1 MVKLSNKTILLISK
15 VIIKLFTFMKGGL
28 SKEEQLA
35 LADDLADIAGE
46 LIK

>member
-1 MVKLSNKTILLISK
+1 MVKLSDKTILLISK
-15 VIIKLFTFMKGGL
+15 VIVKLFTFMKGGL
-28 SKEEQLA
+28 SKQEKLE